1 MPKSPNAVMSS
12 ESTFKLIKQLVSN
25 LDQLSREVRDL
36 KHEIMDLQD
45 MINECCEEEVYEA
58 V

>member
-1 MPKSPNAVMSS
+1 MPKAPNAVMNS
-12 ESTFKLIKQLVSN
+12 ESTFALLKQLVSN
-25 LDQLSREVRDL
+25 LDQLNREVRDL

-45 MINECCEEEVYEA
+45 RIDEYCEEEVYEA